1 MADRDDRLGAIRARR
16 RVGVRLWLM
25 LAFAGVGVI
34 TALSVY
40 LFISDRTTEAI
51 SDREAEVAT
60 ARTERLGA
68 RLGIGFPETTRSRI
82 QEADGESYAAWAFGP
97 NGALLTPAISGL
109 DRGDEGPG
117 AGVPLSDVGARD
129 RAVNTALNGDTFE
142 QNLPG
147 GVTIAAAPI
156 TVQVP
161 SEGTGGGTE
170 ESVVG
175 AVLARATRPVSLE
188 RSLDALRRDRL
199 ATVVIAVGVALMI
212 GFLVSTLITGR
223 IKRLA
228 ESAGRIAEGRLDIPL
243 VPRGRDELGDLGR
256 AFERMRV
263 ALRGTFTALSSE
275 RDRLSA
281 IFDALDEAVMVVSTE
296 SGEVRFSNAAA
307 DALVESDGRAAGPLR
322 PWLDRASGRGTAA
335 QDGLWIGD
343 RVYAIAVREL
353 PAESAVLAVVRDRTE
368 ELRREIAERE
378 FVSNAAHELR
388 NPIAGIS
395 GAVEVLRGGAKD
407 DPEARDHFLERL
419 QLDAERVSRL
429 THSLLTLARMEATGE
444 GEAEVVGVAR
454 AAQEAVEAVAA
465 PTGIDFD
472 LDSEPELAA
481 RADPVLLRQVLIG
494 LLTNAFKNTPSPGSV
509 TLRAR
514 REGAEDV
521 VIEVTDTGPGIPPE
535 EVDRVFER
543 FYRGSG
549 QLEREGFG
557 LGLSIAK
564 RMVDVMGGSIG
575 VESESGAGSTF
586 WVRLPVAKTSPAAVA

>member
-1 MADRDDRLGAIRARR
+1 
-16 RVGVRLWLM
+16 M
-25 LAFAGVGVI
+25 LAFAGVGVF

-40 LFISDRTTEAI
+40 LFISDRSTEAI
-51 SDREAEVAT
+51 SDREAEIAV
-60 ARTERLGA
+60 ARTERLGENA
-68 RLGIGFPETTRSRI
+68 LSIGFPETTRARI
-82 QEADGESYAAWAFGP
+82 READGESYAAWAFDH
-97 NGALLTPAISGL
+97 NGTLLTPEISGGTPRDATGEVL
-109 DRGDEGPG
+109 L
-117 AGVPLSDVGARD
+117 ADVASRQ
-129 RAVNTALNGDTFE
+129 RAVEAALQGETYE
-142 QNLPG
+142 ESLPG

-156 TVQVP
+156 TVDVP
-161 SEGTGGGTE
+161 NAEGGRDE
-170 ESVVG
+170 RIVG
-175 AVLARATRPVSLE
+175 AVLARATRPLSLE

-199 ATVVIAVGVALMI
+199 ATVAIAVGVALLI

-243 VPRGRDELGDLGR
+243 VPRGRDEIGDLGR

-263 ALRGTFTALSSE
+263 ALRGTFNALSSE

-281 IFDALDEAVMVVSTE
+281 IFDALDEAVMVVSVE
-296 SGEVRFSNAAA
+296 SGEVRFSNSAAES
-307 DALVESDGRAAGPLR
+307 LVESDGRAAAPLR
-322 PWLDRASGRGTAA
+322 PWLARAAGRGAVA
-335 QDGLWIGD
+335 HDGLWIED
-343 RVYAIAVREL
+343 RVYAVAAREL
-353 PAESAVLAVVRDRTE
+353 PAERAVLAVVRDRTE

-395 GAVEVLRGGAKD
+395 GAVEVLRSGAKD

-429 THSLLTLARMEATGE
+429 THSLLTLARMEATGT

-454 AAQEAVEAVAA
+454 AAQEAADAVQV
-465 PTGIDFD
+465 PEGIDFEVEAD
-472 LDSEPELAA
+472 ADLAA
-481 RADPVLLRQVLIG
+481 GADPVLLRQVLIG
-494 LLTNAFKNTPSPGSV
+494 LLTNAFKNTPAPGTV

-514 REGAEDV
+514 REGAEEV
-521 VIEVTDTGPGIPPE
+521 VIEVIDSGPGIPPDE
-535 EVDRVFER
+535 QDRVFER

-575 VESESGAGSTF
+575 VDSEPGMGSTF
-586 WVRLPVAKTSPAAVA
+586 WVRLPTAQPSPAAVA

>member
-1 MADRDDRLGAIRARR
+1 MPQPQDGLRAITARR
-16 RVGVRLWLM
+16 RVGVRLWLG

-40 LFISDRTTEAI
+40 LFVSDRTGKAI
-51 SDREAEVAT
+51 SERET
-60 ARTERLGA
+60 AIAVGRTQRLGQ
-68 RLGIGFPETTRSRI
+68 RLGVGFPNTTAKRVRES
-82 QEADGESYAAWAFGP
+82 DGDSFKAWAFDRRGQ
-97 NGALLTPAISGL
+97 LLTPEIAGAPRTGGVSLATVPSQQLAI
-109 DRGDEGPG
+109 E
-117 AGVPLSDVGARD
+117 
-129 RAVNTALNGDTFE
+129 TALKGETYRQSFPDG
-142 QNLPG
+142 Q
-147 GVTIAAAPI
+147 TITAAPI
-156 TVQVP
+156 HVTIP
-161 SEGTGGGTE
+161 ATGHGPARLEQRTA
-170 ESVVG
+170 G
-175 AVLARATRPVSLE
+175 AVLSRATRPA
-188 RSLDALRRDRL
+188 SLDQSLAALRRDRL
-199 ATVVIAVGVALMI
+199 ATVAVAIAVALLI
-212 GFLVSTLITGR
+212 GFLVATTITAR

-243 VPRGRDELGDLGR
+243 VPRGHDEIGDLGR

-263 ALRGTFTALSSE
+263 ALRGTFNALSSE

-281 IFDALDEAVMVVSTE
+281 IFDALDEAVLVVSSE
-296 SGEVRFSNAAA
+296 SGEVRFSNSAAG
-307 DALVESDGRAAGPLR
+307 ALVEADGLAADQLR
-322 PWLDRASGRGTAA
+322 PWLQRASERGTVT
-335 QDGLWIGD
+335 QDGLRIGD
-343 RVYAIAVREL
+343 RVYAVAAREL
-353 PAESAVLAVVRDRTE
+353 PAEAAVLAVVRDRTE

-429 THSLLTLARMEATGE
+429 TQSLLTLARMEAIGE
-444 GEAEVVGVAR
+444 GEAEVVGVTK
-454 AAQEAVEAVAA
+454 AAEEAADAVQPAD
-465 PTGIDFD
+465 GIEFHVDT
-472 LDSEPELAA
+472 EPDLAA

-494 LLTNAFKNTPSPGSV
+494 LLTNAFKNTPAPGAV

-514 REGAEDV
+514 RDGADDV
-521 VIEVTDTGPGIPPE
+521 VIEVADTGPGIPPQ

-564 RMVDVMGGSIG
+564 RMVDVMGGSIA
-575 VESESGAGSTF
+575 VESVPGAGSTF
-586 WVRLPVAKTSPAAVA
+586 YVRLPLARTSPAPVA